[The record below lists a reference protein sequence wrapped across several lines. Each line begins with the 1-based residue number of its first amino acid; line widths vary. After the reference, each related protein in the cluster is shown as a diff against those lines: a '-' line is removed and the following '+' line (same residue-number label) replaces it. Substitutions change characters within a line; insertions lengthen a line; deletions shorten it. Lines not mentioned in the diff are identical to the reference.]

1 MITFLKSEKYNMGK
15 NEIANKAVNAVKTKA
30 VTVKDGI
37 SEIDMEKILD
47 SCYQQ
52 AVDGIPKVS
61 KPIDELVEDY
71 SRKHDSIE
79 DAATALIRGQLAKC
93 STSGFLTGL
102 GGAITLPV
110 AIPANISSVIYIQL
124 RMIAAIAKLGGY
136 NPRDDQVQ
144 TLAYVCLTGQAVS
157 AVMKDTGINIGGKM
171 AVAGIKKIPGEAL
184 VKINQKVGFRLLT
197 KFGEKG
203 AINLGKA
210 VPIVGGLIGGG
221 FDFAT
226 TKIIADNAYKMFIKK
241 SI

>member
-1 MITFLKSEKYNMGK
+1 MSTK
-15 NEIANKAVNAVKTKA
+15 EIATKA
-30 VTVKDGI
+30 IDTVKKKTDEFKENI
-37 SEIDMEKILD
+37 TELDMEKILD
-47 SCYQQ
+47 SCYEQ
-52 AVDGIPKVS
+52 AIDGIPKIS
-61 KPIDELVEDY
+61 KPIDELVDDY
-71 SRKHDSIE
+71 ASKHGTKE
-79 DAATALIRGQLAKC
+79 EAAKALINGQLAKC

-102 GGAITLPV
+102 GGVITLPV
-110 AIPANISSVIYIQL
+110 AIPANISSVLYVQL

-144 TLAYVCLTGQAVS
+144 TLAYICLTGQAVGG
-157 AVMKDTGINIGGKM
+157 VMKDAGINIGGKM

-184 VKINQKVGFRLLT
+184 KKINQKVGFRLLT

-210 VPIVGGLIGGG
+210 VPIVGGFVGGG

-226 TKIIADNAYKMFIKK
+226 TKIIANNAYKMFIKE